1 MADFKDRVVL
11 ITGSSS
17 GIGAATALHFA
28 KYGAKLALVA
38 RNLAKLEE
46 VAEQCRTSG
55 SPEVVVISQD
65 LSNEEGCDSAM
76 EETLQHFKALDVL
89 INNAGM
95 MHTENLQKLT
105 GRQLDE
111 AMDIN
116 VKSALKLTQLATKS
130 LEKSPLKA
138 IVNVS
143 SIAGLRASTGSL
155 AYKISKAAMDQLT
168 RCSALELAPKGIRV
182 NSVNPGVIDTDF
194 FVNSGLS
201 EKASD
206 NFVKE
211 KSKKIH
217 ALGRCGQPEEV
228 AKAIAFLASLD
239 ASFICGQ
246 TLAVDGGRSITCP
259 S

>member
-1 MADFKDRVVL
+1 MSDFKDRIIL
-11 ITGSSS
+11 ITGASS
-17 GIGAATALHFA
+17 GIGAATAMHFA
-28 KYGAKLALVA
+28 TKGAKLSLVA
-38 RNLAKLEE
+38 RNATKLEE
-46 VAEQCRTSG
+46 VAEQCRQSG
-55 SPEVVVISQD
+55 SEEVLVISQD
-65 LSNEEGCDSAM
+65 LSTQEGCDSAM
-76 EETLQHFKALDVL
+76 EETVKHFKALDVL
-89 INNAGM
+89 VNNAGM

-105 GRQLDE
+105 GNKLDE

-116 VKSALKLTQLATKS
+116 VKSALKLTQLATKW

-143 SIAGLRASTGSL
+143 SIAGLRASPGSL

-182 NSVNPGVIDTDF
+182 NSVNPGVIETDF
-194 FVNSGLS
+194 FVNSGLTV
-201 EKASD
+201 KASD

-217 ALGRCGQPEEV
+217 PLGRCGQPEEV
-228 AKAIAFLASLD
+228 AKVIAFLASLD

-246 TLAVDGGRSITCP
+246 TLAVDGGRSVTCP

>member
-1 MADFKDRVVL
+1 MSDFKDRIIL
-11 ITGSSS
+11 ITGASS
-17 GIGAATALHFA
+17 GIGAATAVHFA
-28 KYGAKLALVA
+28 TKGAKLSLVA
-38 RNLAKLEE
+38 RNATKLEE
-46 VAEQCRTSG
+46 VAEQCRQSG
-55 SPEVVVISQD
+55 SEEVLVISQD
-65 LSNEEGCDSAM
+65 LSTQEGCDSAM
-76 EETLQHFKALDVL
+76 EETVKHFKALDVL
-89 INNAGM
+89 VNNAGM

-105 GRQLDE
+105 GNKLDE

-116 VKSALKLTQLATKS
+116 VKSALKLTQLATKW

-143 SIAGLRASTGSL
+143 SIAGLRASPGSL

-182 NSVNPGVIDTDF
+182 NSVNPGVIETDF
-194 FVNSGLS
+194 FVNSGLTV
-201 EKASD
+201 KASD

-217 ALGRCGQPEEV
+217 PLGRCGQPEEV
-228 AKAIAFLASLD
+228 AKVIAFLASLD

-246 TLAVDGGRSITCP
+246 TLAVDGGRSVTCP